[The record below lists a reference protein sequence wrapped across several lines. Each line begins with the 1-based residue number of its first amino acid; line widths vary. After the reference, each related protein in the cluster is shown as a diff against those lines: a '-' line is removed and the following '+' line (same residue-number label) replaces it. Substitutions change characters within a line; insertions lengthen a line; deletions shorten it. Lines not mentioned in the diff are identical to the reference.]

1 MAPPATKSNCF
12 QAMSCRAWI
21 VIQFGAF
28 ELVRV
33 RMLGDWFS
41 REPKSSEP
49 MFVVRSAAPSMIRR
63 L

>member
-12 QAMSCRAWI
+12 QAMSYRAWI

-49 MFVVRSAAPSMIRR
+49 MLVVKSPASS
-63 L
+63 

>member
-49 MFVVRSAAPSMIRR
+49 MLVVKLPAPS
-63 L
+63 